1 MVKAEDLMKYEN
13 ELLSKGYKYI
23 CGVDEVG
30 RGPLAGPVCVA
41 AVIMPMDNLIQGIND
56 SKKVAKAKREKLY
69 AQIKE
74 SAIAYS
80 IQMVDNVKIDEI
92 NILNATKQAMHDA
105 ICSLIVAPDIV
116 LIDAVKLDIPYKSM
130 SIIHGDAISYS
141 IGAASIL
148 AKVTRDTFME
158 EMAVKYPGYDF
169 EHNMGYGTAKHIQ
182 ALKELGPTEIHRQTF
197 IKNFINK

>member
-80 IQMVDNVKIDEI
+80 IKMVDNVKIDEI

-105 ICSLIVAPDIV
+105 ICSLKVAPDIV

-130 SIIHGDAISYS
+130 SIIHGDALSYS

>member
-1 MVKAEDLMKYEN
+1 MVKAEDLMTYEN
-13 ELLSKGYKYI
+13 QLLAQGYKYI

-69 AQIKE
+69 EQIKQN
-74 SAIAYS
+74 AIAYS

-105 ICSLIVAPDIV
+105 ICSLKVNPDIV
-116 LIDAVKLDIPYKSM
+116 LIDAVKLDIPFKSM
-130 SIIHGDAISYS
+130 SIIHGDALSYS

-158 EMAVKYPGYDF
+158 EMAVKYPSYDF

>member
-1 MVKAEDLMKYEN
+1 MVKAEDLMTYEN
-13 ELLSKGYKYI
+13 QLLAKGYKYI

-69 AQIKE
+69 EQIKE
-74 SAIAYS
+74 NAIAYS
-80 IQMVDNVKIDEI
+80 IQMVDNFKIDEI

-105 ICSLIVAPDIV
+105 ICSLKVNPDIV
-116 LIDAVKLDIPYKSM
+116 LIDAVKLDIPFKSM
-130 SIIHGDAISYS
+130 SIIHGDALSYS

-158 EMAVKYPGYDF
+158 KMAVKYPGYDF

>member
-1 MVKAEDLMKYEN
+1 MVKAEDLMTYEN
-13 ELLSKGYKYI
+13 QLLAKGYKYI

-69 AQIKE
+69 EQIKE
-74 SAIAYS
+74 NAIAYS

-92 NILNATKQAMHDA
+92 NILIATKQAMHDA
-105 ICSLIVAPDIV
+105 ICSLKVNPDIV
-116 LIDAVKLDIPYKSM
+116 LIDAVKLDIPFKSM
-130 SIIHGDAISYS
+130 SIIHGDALSYS

-169 EHNMGYGTAKHIQ
+169 EHNMGYGTSKHIQ

>member
-1 MVKAEDLMKYEN
+1 MVKAEDLMTYEN
-13 ELLSKGYKYI
+13 QLLAKGYKYI

-69 AQIKE
+69 EQIKE
-74 SAIAYS
+74 NAIAYS

-105 ICSLIVAPDIV
+105 ICSLKVNPDIV
-116 LIDAVKLDIPYKSM
+116 LIDAVKLDIPFKSM
-130 SIIHGDAISYS
+130 SIIHGDALSYS

-158 EMAVKYPGYDF
+158 EMAIKYPGYDF

>member
-1 MVKAEDLMKYEN
+1 MVKAEDLMTYEN
-13 ELLSKGYKYI
+13 QLLAQGYKYI

-69 AQIKE
+69 EQIKQN
-74 SAIAYS
+74 AIAYS

-105 ICSLIVAPDIV
+105 ICSLKVNPDIV
-116 LIDAVKLDIPYKSM
+116 LIDAVKLDIPFKSM
-130 SIIHGDAISYS
+130 SIIHGDALSYS

>member
-1 MVKAEDLMKYEN
+1 MVKAENLMTYEN
-13 ELLSKGYKYI
+13 QLLAQGYKYI

-30 RGPLAGPVCVA
+30 RGPLAGPVCVC

-69 AQIKE
+69 EQIKE
-74 SAIAYS
+74 QAIAYS
-80 IQMVDNVKIDEI
+80 IQMVDNFKIDEI

-105 ICSLIVAPDIV
+105 ICSLKVNPDIV
-116 LIDAVKLDIPYKSM
+116 LIDAVKLDIPFKSM
-130 SIIHGDAISYS
+130 SIIHGDALSYS

-158 EMAVKYPGYDF
+158 KMAVKYPGYDF

>member
-1 MVKAEDLMKYEN
+1 MVRAEDLMAYEN
-13 ELLSKGYKYI
+13 QLLAQGYKYI

-56 SKKVAKAKREKLY
+56 SKKVAKSKREKLY
-69 AQIKE
+69 EQIKE
-74 SAIAYS
+74 NAIAYS
-80 IQMVDNVKIDEI
+80 IQMVDNFKIDEI

-105 ICSLIVAPDIV
+105 ICSLKVNPDIV
-116 LIDAVKLDIPYKSM
+116 LIDAVKLDIPFKSM
-130 SIIHGDAISYS
+130 SIIHGDALSYS

>member
-1 MVKAEDLMKYEN
+1 MVKAEDLMTYEN
-13 ELLSKGYKYI
+13 QLLAKGYKYI

-69 AQIKE
+69 EQIKE
-74 SAIAYS
+74 NAIAYS

-105 ICSLIVAPDIV
+105 ICSLKVNPDIV
-116 LIDAVKLDIPYKSM
+116 LIDAVKLDIPFKSM
-130 SIIHGDAISYS
+130 SIIHGDALSYS

-158 EMAVKYPGYDF
+158 EMAVEYPGYDF

>member
-1 MVKAEDLMKYEN
+1 MVKAEDLMTYEN
-13 ELLSKGYKYI
+13 QLLAKGYKYI

-69 AQIKE
+69 EQIKE
-74 SAIAYS
+74 NAIAYS
-80 IQMVDNVKIDEI
+80 IQMVDNFKIDEI

-105 ICSLIVAPDIV
+105 ICSLKVNPDIV
-116 LIDAVKLDIPYKSM
+116 LIDAVKLDIPFKSM
-130 SIIHGDAISYS
+130 SIIHGDALSYS

-148 AKVTRDTFME
+148 AKVTRDRIIKE
-158 EMAVKYPGYDF
+158 IDEKYPEYNF
-169 EHNMGYGTAKHIQ
+169 KKNKGYGTKEHIE
-182 ALKELGPTEIHRQTF
+182 AIKKYGICDIHRKSF
-197 IKNFINK
+197 CKKFV

>member
-1 MVKAEDLMKYEN
+1 MVRAEDLMTYEN
-13 ELLSKGYKYI
+13 QLLAKGYKYI

-69 AQIKE
+69 EQIKE
-74 SAIAYS
+74 NAIAYS
-80 IQMVDNVKIDEI
+80 IQMVDNFKIDEI

-105 ICSLIVAPDIV
+105 ICSLKVNPDIV
-116 LIDAVKLDIPYKSM
+116 LIDAVKLDIPFKSM
-130 SIIHGDAISYS
+130 SIIHGDALSYS

>member
-1 MVKAEDLMKYEN
+1 MVRAEDLMTYEN
-13 ELLSKGYKYI
+13 KLLAQGYKYI

-69 AQIKE
+69 EQIKE
-74 SAIAYS
+74 NAIAYS
-80 IQMVDNVKIDEI
+80 IQMVDNFKIDEI

-105 ICSLIVAPDIV
+105 ICSLKVNPDIV
-116 LIDAVKLDIPYKSM
+116 LIDAVKLDIPFKSM
-130 SIIHGDAISYS
+130 SIIHGDALSYS

>member
-1 MVKAEDLMKYEN
+1 MVKAEDLMTYEN
-13 ELLSKGYKYI
+13 QLLAQGYKYI

-69 AQIKE
+69 EQIKE
-74 SAIAYS
+74 NAIAYS
-80 IQMVDNVKIDEI
+80 IQMVDNFKIDEI

-105 ICSLIVAPDIV
+105 ICSLKVNPDIV
-116 LIDAVKLDIPYKSM
+116 LIDAVKLDIPFKSM
-130 SIIHGDAISYS
+130 SIIHGDALSYS

>member
-80 IQMVDNVKIDEI
+80 IKMVDNVKIDEI
-92 NILNATKQAMHDA
+92 NILNATKEAMHDA
-105 ICSLIVAPDIV
+105 ICSLEVAPDMV
-116 LIDAVKLDIPYKSM
+116 LIDAVKLDIPFKSM
-130 SIIHGDAISYS
+130 SIIHGDALSYS

>member
-1 MVKAEDLMKYEN
+1 MVRAEDLMTYEN
-13 ELLSKGYKYI
+13 QLLAQGYKYI

-69 AQIKE
+69 TQIKE

-80 IQMVDNVKIDEI
+80 IKMVDNVKIDEI
-92 NILNATKQAMHDA
+92 NILNATKEAMHDA
-105 ICSLIVAPDIV
+105 ICSLEVPPDMV
-116 LIDAVKLDIPYKSM
+116 LIDAVKLDIPFKSM
-130 SIIHGDAISYS
+130 SIIHGDALSYS

>member
-1 MVKAEDLMKYEN
+1 MVKAEDLMTYEN
-13 ELLSKGYKYI
+13 QLLAKGYKYI

-69 AQIKE
+69 EQIKE
-74 SAIAYS
+74 NAIAYS
-80 IQMVDNVKIDEI
+80 IQMVDNFKIDEI

-105 ICSLIVAPDIV
+105 ICSLKVNPDIV
-116 LIDAVKLDIPYKSM
+116 LIDAVKLDIPFKSM
-130 SIIHGDAISYS
+130 SIIHGDALSYS

>member
-1 MVKAEDLMKYEN
+1 MVKAEDLMTYEN
-13 ELLSKGYKYI
+13 QLLAQGYKYI

-69 AQIKE
+69 EQIKE
-74 SAIAYS
+74 NAIAYS
-80 IQMVDNVKIDEI
+80 IQMIDNVKIDEI

-105 ICSLIVAPDIV
+105 ICSLKVNPDIV
-116 LIDAVKLDIPYKSM
+116 LIDAVKLDIPFKSM
-130 SIIHGDAISYS
+130 SIIHGDALSYS

-148 AKVTRDTFME
+148 AKVTRDTFMG

>member
-1 MVKAEDLMKYEN
+1 MVRAEDLMTYEN
-13 ELLSKGYKYI
+13 QLLAQGYKYI

-56 SKKVAKAKREKLY
+56 SKKVAKAKREMLY
-69 AQIKE
+69 EQIKE
-74 SAIAYS
+74 NAIAYS
-80 IQMVDNVKIDEI
+80 IQMVDNFKIDEI

-105 ICSLIVAPDIV
+105 ICSLKVNPDIV
-116 LIDAVKLDIPYKSM
+116 LIDAVKLDIPFKSM
-130 SIIHGDAISYS
+130 SIIHGDALSYS

>member
-1 MVKAEDLMKYEN
+1 MVKAEDLMTYEN
-13 ELLSKGYKYI
+13 QLLAQGYKYI

-69 AQIKE
+69 EQIKQN
-74 SAIAYS
+74 AIAYS
-80 IQMVDNVKIDEI
+80 IQMVDNFKIDEI

-105 ICSLIVAPDIV
+105 ICSLKVNPDIV
-116 LIDAVKLDIPYKSM
+116 LIDAVKLDIPFKSM
-130 SIIHGDAISYS
+130 SIIHGDALSYS

>member
-1 MVKAEDLMKYEN
+1 MVKAEDLMTYEN
-13 ELLSKGYKYI
+13 QLLAQGYKYI

-69 AQIKE
+69 EQIKQN
-74 SAIAYS
+74 AIAYS

-105 ICSLIVAPDIV
+105 ICSLKVNPDIV
-116 LIDAVKLDIPYKSM
+116 LIDAVKLDIPFKSM
-130 SIIHGDAISYS
+130 SIIHGDALSYS

-158 EMAVKYPGYDF
+158 KMAVKYPGYDF

>member
-1 MVKAEDLMKYEN
+1 MVKAEDLMTYEN
-13 ELLSKGYKYI
+13 QLLAKGYKYI

-69 AQIKE
+69 EQIKE
-74 SAIAYS
+74 NAIAYS

-105 ICSLIVAPDIV
+105 ICSLKVNPDIV
-116 LIDAVKLDIPYKSM
+116 LIDAVKLDIPFKSM
-130 SIIHGDAISYS
+130 SIIHGDALSYS

>member
-1 MVKAEDLMKYEN
+1 MVRAEDLMTYEN
-13 ELLSKGYKYI
+13 QLLAQGYKYI

-56 SKKVAKAKREKLY
+56 SKKVAKAKREKLFE
-69 AQIKE
+69 QIKE
-74 SAIAYS
+74 NAIAYS
-80 IQMVDNVKIDEI
+80 IQMVDNFKIDEI

-105 ICSLIVAPDIV
+105 ICSLKVNPDIV
-116 LIDAVKLDIPYKSM
+116 LIDAVKLDIPFKSM
-130 SIIHGDAISYS
+130 SIIHGDALSYS

-197 IKNFINK
+197 IKNFINN